1 MAAPAPTQPTIYVPK
16 ADTRGLAVVLTEDN
30 FEDL

>member
-1 MAAPAPTQPTIYVPK
+1 MAAAPPPTIYIPK